1 MAKSLVYSNIFFYRW
16 IMQFLYSGGYK
27 KRYQPVITSMPKSA
41 NSVIELCF
49 GDILLAEHCKKNKIT
64 WTGYDLNESFV
75 SYAQKKGY
83 NAKQADILALDNFP
97 QADVYV
103 MAGSLYHFHNNLEN
117 LFDKIFKS
125 SGTMILSEPVK
136 NISAGNNFLGKLAK
150 KWANAGKG
158 EESFR
163 FNEQSLTETLHSL
176 TVLKDKQIE
185 VVDSNRDMVIKI
197 SNTLSNG

>member
-1 MAKSLVYSNIFFYRW
+1 MARSLVYSNIFFYRW

-27 KRYQPVITSMPKSA
+27 KRYLPVIASIPKSA

-49 GDILLAEHCKKNKIT
+49 GDVLLADHCRKNNIT
-64 WTGYDLNESFV
+64 WTGYDLNDSFV

-83 NAKQADILALDNFP
+83 NAKQADILALDIFP
-97 QADVYV
+97 RADVYV
-103 MAGSLYHFHNNLEN
+103 MAGSLYHFHNQLDN
-117 LFDKIFKS
+117 LFDKIFRS
-125 SGTMILSEPVK
+125 SDVMILSEPVK

-163 FNEQSLTETLHSL
+163 FNEQLLTETLHSL
-176 TVLKDKQIE
+176 ASLKGKRIE
-185 VVDSNRDMVIKI
+185 VVDRNRDMVIKI
-197 SNTLSNG
+197 SNT